1 MHRKVLTTLVAI
13 FLAVTATTHLARAFP
28 LDSATRTCLTM
39 KYGAKVAL
47 AIGKAKTLNATQKKQ
62 LAVCVA
68 AAKPPSGGTSGGM
81 SAADV
86 GAVPGMRIGTRS
98 PARAALIT
106 LSASAT
112 AINRQLAASRADA
125 LRGCSNAI
133 APSVPR
139 GLIR

>member
-1 MHRKVLTTLVAI
+1 MGGAAATGGCTIAADGAVIGGRGNASTGRCTATGATGNERIATGAGGVLTI
-13 FLAVTATTHLARAFP
+13 
-28 LDSATRTCLTM
+28 
-39 KYGAKVAL
+39 
-47 AIGKAKTLNATQKKQ
+47 
-62 LAVCVA
+62 
-68 AAKPPSGGTSGGM
+68 GTSGGM